1 MAAWILNRRR
11 SMKKGG
17 HRCPPRTSRR
27 RQILGVQDSHDLIR
41 PRIHHYDLVVDQHEF
56 IAAPFRINRHDLPRK
71 RVESHFARNAGA
83 DRDREVHVVQRLNML
98 VPNHRGDLGALLG
111 RELCPSASLSD
122 SRLGPATL
130 SRLGL
135 GRRLRPAVR
144 RALLIVGVLAFAA
157 LGLHVLA
164 AFAAFGFHVLAAFAA
179 FSLHVLAALGAVAL
193 RAHALRLL
201 TLHVLIVSALVL
213 GRARGL
219 LVRLRSLHPGR
230 RAWSSGT
237 AAVTRRCRVPGG
249 RRALLNA

>member
-1 MAAWILNRRR
+1 MAAWILTSRR

-17 HRCPPRTSRR
+17 HRCPPRTRRR
-27 RQILGVQDSHDLIR
+27 RQILGVQDTPDLVR
-41 PRIHHYDLVVDQHEF
+41 RRVHHHDLVVDQQEF
-56 IAAPFRINRHDLPRK
+56 IAAPFRITRHAPPRK
-71 RVESHFARNAGA
+71 RVESPFARNAGA

-98 VPNHRGDLGALLG
+98 VPHHRGALGALLG
-111 RELCPSASLSD
+111 RELCPSAGLSN

-135 GRRLRPAVR
+135 GGRLRPAIR

-157 LGLHVLA
+157 LGLHVLV

-201 TLHVLIVSALVL
+201 TLHVLIVGALVL

-219 LVRLRSLHPGR
+219 LVRLRSLHAGR
-230 RAWSSGT
+230 RA
-237 AAVTRRCRVPGG
+237 C
-249 RRALLNA
+249 

>member
-1 MAAWILNRRR
+1 MLKDAAWILNRRR

-17 HRCPPRTSRR
+17 HRCPPRTRRR

-83 DRDREVHVVQRLNML
+83 DRDREVHVVQRLNIL

-111 RELCPSASLSD
+111 RELCPSAGLSN

-135 GRRLRPAVR
+135 GGRLRPAIR

-157 LGLHVLA
+157 LGLHVLVA
-164 AFAAFGFHVLAAFAA
+164 FAAFGFHVLVAFAAFGFHVLAAFAA

-201 TLHVLIVSALVL
+201 TLHVLIVGALVL

-219 LVRLRSLHPGR
+219 LVRLRSLHAGR
-230 RAWSSGT
+230 R
-237 AAVTRRCRVPGG
+237 
-249 RRALLNA
+249 